1 MFYIVQDFNIM
12 NYFLLLFFNQNKFQ
26 LFLQML

>member
-12 NYFLLLFFNQNKFQ
+12 NYFLLLFLNQNKFQ